1 MIEFFTKERVSFFRN
16 ILVWTSISLLLLFI
30 LSFARVKIENY
41 AAVSF
46 VIFNNLLVWAPRQ
59 TSLLLLSFVAY
70 LLLLIIPGFVISTF
84 IIREAKFLLE
94 RLIYAVLI
102 GSMLLTYLM
111 IVFGPFSIIIAP
123 LIWAFAIFWIIILFV
138 KKRYSILISE
148 WKTFIS
154 EVWRNQLI
162 YGLLVVI
169 LILNLIPSIVLHL
182 TNPWAMNDDHFLFLI
197 EPAERLV
204 VSGFYSPID
213 AAPSGFLNNTS
224 VFPLGVAVL
233 AMVTIIVSTFSA
245 NVLCVEVAGVSGIIL
260 SFFIPLMVFTAGRK
274 LRNIQTGM
282 IASAFFLFTQV
293 NNRIMDARS
302 TCFVY
307 IFVMSLLISIVA
319 YERSKDKSKV
329 FLVLGGLSLGAI
341 VITHLTTGILSL
353 ILLFGVYIF
362 GFITKSYRY
371 MKITS
376 WCLLIGWICALPYLI
391 WMFILGTRTH
401 KGNLLLPIAVIFLF
415 ILIFIVLLLIGH
427 LAESNKPLDQ
437 LKKYRYPTSILIVI
451 YLIIIIL
458 RVLATPFIEPF
469 YTGDLLYILN
479 TYVFLEAFGFVT
491 IIMSFFSE
499 KKDFYRIL
507 ALTILPVVF
516 ITQMLPVIIPQSLIF
531 TALRLHADWDALLP
545 PLYRNLIAKSYE
557 YFLPVFLCF
566 LSADFIIAV
575 YKRLDDVKIMPSIFR
590 FFSKFNIK
598 KMHVAIFLFILFI
611 IMPNPFVP
619 NVRTRFDSYE
629 KHLSQHWYPRFL
641 WAHDGFWPT
650 VGHTQWTYLSPEEEA
665 VGNWFRENTPITSR
679 FVFYTEISTVSGT
692 WLLDKDYYVYLRI
705 SLVSGRA
712 HAILKNQDVRAIY
725 KTQNSTLRLEL
736 LQKGKGSYIV
746 VGPYER
752 GIYPGCEARLES
764 DPMLNLGFKNEKFT
778 VYSLKMI

>member
-1 MIEFFTKERVSFFRN
+1 MIKFFTKERVSFFRN
-16 ILVWTSISLLLLFI
+16 IFVWTSISLLILFI

-41 AAVSF
+41 AEVSI
-46 VIFNNLLVWAPRQ
+46 VIFNNLLIWAPRQ
-59 TSLLLLSFVAY
+59 IGLLVLSFVAY

-84 IIREAKFLLE
+84 IIREAKFFLE

-111 IVFGPFSIIIAP
+111 VALGPFSIIIAP
-123 LIWAFAIFWIIILFV
+123 LIWAFALFWIIVLFV
-138 KKRYSILISE
+138 KKRYSILIRE
-148 WKTFIS
+148 WKAFMS
-154 EVWRNQLI
+154 EIWSNQLV

-169 LILNLIPSIVLHL
+169 LILNLIPSLILHL

-204 VSGFYSPID
+204 VSGFYSPLD

-233 AMVTIIVSTFSA
+233 AMVTIIVATFFT

-260 SFFIPLMVFTAGRK
+260 SFFIPLTVFTAGRK
-274 LRNIQTGM
+274 LRNTKTGM

-307 IFVMSLLISIVA
+307 IFVMSLLIAIVA
-319 YERSKDKSKV
+319 YERNKNNNKM
-329 FLVLGGLSLGAI
+329 FLVLGGISLGAI
-341 VITHLTTGILSL
+341 IITHLTTGILSL
-353 ILLFGVYIF
+353 ILLLGVYIF
-362 GFITKSYRY
+362 AFITKSYRY

-376 WCLLIGWICALPYLI
+376 WCLVIGWIFALPYLI
-391 WMFILGTRTH
+391 WMFILGTSTH
-401 KGNLLLPIAVIFLF
+401 KGSLVLPIAVVFLTVLIFLG
-415 ILIFIVLLLIGH
+415 LLLIGH
-427 LAESNKPLDQ
+427 LAEIKKPLDQ
-437 LKKYRYPTSILIVI
+437 LKKYRYPASILIGI

-458 RVLATPFIEPF
+458 RILATPFIEPF
-469 YTGDLLYILN
+469 YTGDLLYVLN
-479 TYVFLEAFGFVT
+479 TYVFLEAFAFV
-491 IIMSFFSE
+491 IIIVSFFSE
-499 KKDFYRIL
+499 KMNFYRIL
-507 ALTILPVVF
+507 VLTILPVVF
-516 ITQMLPVIIPQSLIF
+516 ITQMLPVIIPQPLIF
-531 TALRLHADWDALLP
+531 AALHLHADWDALLP

-566 LSADFIIAV
+566 LSAEFILEV
-575 YKRLDDVKIMPSIFR
+575 YRRLDDINIFQPI
-590 FFSKFNIK
+590 FSYLSRFNIK

-665 VGNWFRENTPITSR
+665 VGKWFRENTPITSR
-679 FVFYTEISTVSGT
+679 FVFYTELTTISGT
-692 WLLDKDYYVYLRI
+692 WLLNEDYYVYLRI

-712 HAILKNQDVRAIY
+712 HAILKNQDARAIY
-725 KTQNSTLRLEL
+725 NTHNTTLRLEL
-736 LQKGKGSYIV
+736 LQKGKGSYVV

-752 GIYPGCEARLES
+752 GLYPGCEARLEA
-764 DPMLNLGFKNEKFT
+764 DPMLSLGYKNDRFT
-778 VYSLKMI
+778 VYSLRMI